1 MVISRTED
9 GTDLRTFLP
18 VLAQRRTNLSLS
30 GVQQGLGIAWPLM
43 IQFAGWVI
51 QGIGL
56 GLSAY
61 EAIWGAK
68 EALPPDQE
76 LGPGDVR
83 AIAQQIAAA
92 DPQHRPVSQWEALLN
107 QALQPPPVTPT
118 APVTCPPGFYRD
130 AATGACLQATK
141 AGFQMPTWGWIA
153 LGVGGLLFVTKTG
166 II

>member
-1 MVISRTED
+1 MVINRIVG

-18 VLAQRRTNLSLS
+18 VLAQRRTNLS

-56 GLSAY
+56 GLSTY

-68 EALPPDQE
+68 QNVAPDE
-76 LGPGDVR
+76 DLAPGDVR

-107 QALQPPPVTPT
+107 QSLQPQVTPT
-118 APVTCPPGFYRD
+118 VPVTCPPGFYRD
-130 AATGACLQATK
+130 PATGACLQVAK
-141 AGFQMPTWGWIA
+141 AGFEMPTWGWIA

>member
-1 MVISRTED
+1 MVIERTQG

-18 VLAQRRTNLSLS
+18 ILARRRADLS
-30 GVQQGLGIAWPLM
+30 GPRQGGFGIAWPLL

-56 GLSAY
+56 GLSTY
-61 EAIWGAK
+61 EAISGAK
-68 EALPPDQE
+68 ENVAPDE
-76 LGPGDVR
+76 DLAAGDVR

-92 DPQHRPVSQWEALLN
+92 DPRRRSVAEWEALLT
-107 QALQPPPVTPT
+107 QTLQPPVTPT
-118 APVTCPPGFYRD
+118 ITCPPGFYRD
-130 AATGACLQATK
+130 PATGACLQPKK
-141 AGFQMPTWGWIA
+141 AGFHMPTWGWIA

>member
-1 MVISRTED
+1 MVINRIVG

-18 VLAQRRTNLSLS
+18 VLAQRRTNLS

-56 GLSAY
+56 GLSTY

-68 EALPPDQE
+68 QNVAPDE
-76 LGPGDVR
+76 DLAPGDVR

-107 QALQPPPVTPT
+107 QSLQPQVTPT
-118 APVTCPPGFYRD
+118 VPVRSRARRASTGTRPLGPACRWRKRGSRCPPGD
-130 AATGACLQATK
+130 
-141 AGFQMPTWGWIA
+141 GFSW
-153 LGVGGLLFVTKTG
+153 V
-166 II
+166 